1 MVMKFRLYK
10 EYGATNSVDIFNA
23 FEQGLRSQG
32 LVVSQTAGAIPVIWS
47 VLWHGRMLPNRN
59 IYHTAIKHNRPVVII
74 EVGNL
79 RRGITW
85 RIGVNHINQQGI
97 FGNRTTLDYDRPR
110 KLNMEMQPVQLNRKP
125 DILIAAQ
132 HRHSLQWEG
141 MPSMSQWVF
150 DTVKQ
155 LQLHTDRPI
164 VIRPH
169 PRSPFSLVH
178 PSARVIA
185 PQRVP
190 NTYDDFN
197 ISYDAHCVINHNS
210 GPGVQAVIQGT
221 PVVVDASSLAHPVS
235 NTLADIESVQMP
247 DRTEWFTQLCHT
259 EWTLEEI
266 AQGLPIK
273 RLLPYLESLNC

>member
-10 EYGATNSVDIFNA
+10 EYGALNSVDIFNA
-23 FEQGLRSQG
+23 FEQGLHRQG
-32 LVVSQTAGAIPVIWS
+32 LAVSQLSDATPVIWS
-47 VLWHGRMLPNRN
+47 VLWHGRMLSNRA

-79 RRGITW
+79 LRGTTW
-85 RIGVNHINQQGI
+85 RIGVNHVNQQGI
-97 FGNRTTLDYDRPR
+97 FGNHTALDYDRPR
-110 KLNMEMQPVQLNRKP
+110 KLSVEMQPVILNRKP
-125 DILIAAQ
+125 NILIAAQ
-132 HRHSLQWEG
+132 HQHSLQWEG
-141 MPSMSQWVF
+141 MPVMSQWVS

-178 PSARVIA
+178 SSAKVTS

-190 NTYDDFN
+190 NTYDDFD
-197 ISYDAHCVINHNS
+197 ISYDVHCVINHNS
-210 GPGVQAVIQGT
+210 GPGVQAAIQGT
-221 PVVVDASSLAHPVS
+221 PVIVDTTSLAHPVS
-235 NTLADIESVQMP
+235 DQLANVESAQLP

-259 EWTLEEI
+259 EWTREEI